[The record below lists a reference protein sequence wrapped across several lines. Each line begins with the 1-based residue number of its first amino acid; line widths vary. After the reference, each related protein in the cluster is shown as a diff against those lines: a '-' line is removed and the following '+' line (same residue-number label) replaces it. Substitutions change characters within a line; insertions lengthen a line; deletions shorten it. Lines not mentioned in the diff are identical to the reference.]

1 MKFEVVVKI
10 VHIITGL
17 NNGGAEGVLYR
28 LVTNDK
34 ENEHIVISMMDAG
47 KYGPLLIAS
56 GIQVICL
63 EMEGGRFSLSSVIQL
78 YKKIKLIK
86 PDLVQTWMYHAD
98 LVGGL
103 VARLAGV
110 KRVIWNIRHS
120 NFDKKNT
127 KKKTILI
134 ASLCGRLSSSI
145 PEKIVC
151 CAESAIK
158 YHVDMGYTKEKII
171 IIGNGYDLDRFL
183 FNKKI
188 GETVRAE
195 LNLDNTPVI
204 GMIGR
209 YDPQKD
215 HKNLLES
222 LSKVKEKNYK
232 FKLILVGRDL
242 NVRNENLTSYIR
254 EYDLEEN
261 IYLLDQRSDIPNILN
276 AIDIH
281 VLSSAYGEGFPN
293 VVAEAMVC
301 GVPCIVT
308 DVGDSKFIVG
318 QFGEVVP
325 PSDSEMLAKAI
336 ICMLKLR
343 EDKEDWE
350 RLKDRTSLYAKNN
363 FDLKLMITKY
373 NAVWYGS

>member
-1 MKFEVVVKI
+1 MKI

-34 ENEHIVISMMDAG
+34 KNEHIVISMMDAG
-47 KYGPLLIAS
+47 KYGPLLIEN
-56 GIQVICL
+56 GIQVIYL
-63 EMEGGRFSLSSVIQL
+63 GMDGGKFSLSSIIQL

-98 LVGGL
+98 LLGGL
-103 VARLAGV
+103 AARLAGV
-110 KRVIWNIRHS
+110 KRIIWNIRHS
-120 NFDKKNT
+120 NFDEKNT
-127 KKKTILI
+127 KKMTVLI
-134 ASLCGRLSSSI
+134 ASICGKLSSFI
-145 PEKIVC
+145 PEKIIC
-151 CAESAIK
+151 CAESAVK
-158 YHVDMGYTKEKII
+158 YHTDIGYAKEKIV
-171 IIGNGYDLDRFL
+171 IIGNGYDLDKFL
-183 FNKKI
+183 FNEKL
-188 GETVRAE
+188 GRTVRDE

-222 LSKVKEKNYK
+222 MSKIKKKNYK

-242 NVRNENLTSYIR
+242 NVRNVTLIAYIKK
-254 EYDLEEN
+254 YDLSEN

-301 GVPCIVT
+301 GVPCVVT

-325 PSDSEMLAKAI
+325 PSDSGMLAEAI
-336 ICMLKLR
+336 ISMLQLR
-343 EDKEDWE
+343 ENKEDWKGLKE
-350 RLKDRTSLYAKNN
+350 RAAFYAKNN
-363 FDLKLMITKY
+363 FDLKLMINKY
-373 NAVWYGS
+373 NAVWHNS

>member
-1 MKFEVVVKI
+1 MRI

-28 LVTNDK
+28 LVINDK
-34 ENEHIVISMMDAG
+34 ANEHIVVSMMDAG
-47 KYGPLLIAS
+47 KYGPLLIKN

-63 EMEGGRFSLSSVIQL
+63 EMDGGKFSLSSIILL
-78 YKKIKLIK
+78 YKKLKSIK

-98 LVGGL
+98 LIGGI

-120 NFDKKNT
+120 NFDEKNT
-127 KKKTILI
+127 KKMTILI
-134 ASLCGRLSSSI
+134 ASLCGKLSPFI
-145 PEKIVC
+145 PEKIIC
-151 CAESAIK
+151 CAESAVK
-158 YHVDMGYTKEKII
+158 YHTDKGYTREKII
-171 IIGNGYDLDRFL
+171 IIGNGYDLDKFL
-183 FNKKI
+183 FNR
-188 GETVRAE
+188 GLGVTVKDE
-195 LNLDNTPVI
+195 WELDNTPVI

-222 LSKVKEKNYK
+222 LSIVKQKDYK
-232 FKLILVGRDL
+232 FKLILVGRGL
-242 NVRNENLTSYIR
+242 NIKNDALVSYIR
-254 EYDLEEN
+254 KYNLTEN
-261 IYLLDQRSDIPNILN
+261 TYLLDQRSDIPNILN

-301 GVPCIVT
+301 GVPCVVT

-325 PSDSEMLAKAI
+325 PSDSGMLAEAI
-336 ICMLKLR
+336 IRMLQLR
-343 EDKEDWE
+343 ENKEEWE
-350 RLKDRTSLYAKNN
+350 NLKERASFYAKNN
-363 FDLKLMITKY
+363 FDLKLMISKY
-373 NAVWYGS
+373 NAVWHIV